1 MNDVKAAATSPRTG
15 RRTVRKRG
23 KQIKQLP
30 WGQPLNPHKRL
41 ELLSADAIEA
51 IHMNSLRIL
60 EEIGVAFHLP
70 AAVDLFAEVGAVI
83 GDDGINVR
91 FGRDIVEQALS
102 TVARA
107 SRLTPRNAGHAVDID
122 TEKLAFATVLG
133 PPNCHD
139 VERGRRPGTIA
150 DFADFVRLGQFF
162 NIIHMI
168 AGSPVEPM
176 DVPVEIR
183 HLVST
188 KVMLELSDKV
198 PYVFCHSPQRIH
210 DVLDMIAISRG
221 IERDDLI
228 ESPSTYAIINTNS
241 PLQYDAPMAAGLIEL
256 ARYNQTPL
264 ITPFSLAGATMP
276 VSLAGAV
283 SLSNAEMLAGLV
295 LTQLANPGAPVVTGA
310 KTLNV
315 DMKTGAPAFGSA
327 EANQSLQIGAQLARR
342 YGLPYR
348 ASNFTSSNA
357 VDAQAAY
364 ESQAQLWAG
373 VLAGANVIMHA
384 AGWLEGGLCSSF
396 DKFILDVEILQMMAS
411 YLQPVEVSDETLAF
425 DEVVSVGR
433 GGHYFGTDHTIA
445 SFESAFYLPLISNTK
460 NYGQWAEE
468 GSLDATQRAH
478 ALCKRALDEYQK
490 PALEPDRQEALDA
503 FVARRTEEGG
513 APIDW

>member
-1 MNDVKAAATSPRTG
+1 MNDVTTAKTTPRTG
-15 RRTVRKRG
+15 RRSGRKRG
-23 KQIKQLP
+23 THIEQLP
-30 WGQPLNPHKRL
+30 WGQPVNTYPRL

-51 IHMNSLRIL
+51 IHENSMRIL
-60 EEIGVAFHLP
+60 EEIGIAFHLP
-70 AAVDLFAEVGAVI
+70 AAVDMFRKAGAI
-83 GDDGINVR
+83 IDDDGVNVR
-91 FGRDIVEQALS
+91 LGRDIVDQALT
-102 TVARA
+102 TVARR
-107 SRLTPRNAGHAVDID
+107 STLTPRNPERAVEISP
-122 TEKLAFATVLG
+122 EKLVFATVLG

-139 VERGRRPGTIA
+139 IERGRRAGTIA

-183 HLVST
+183 HLIST
-188 KVMLELSDKV
+188 QVMLELSDKV

-221 IERDDLI
+221 LERDDLKQ
-228 ESPSTYAIINTNS
+228 SPSTYAIINTNS
-241 PLQYDAPMAAGLIEL
+241 PLQYDTPMAAGLIEL

-276 VSLAGAV
+276 VSLAGAI

-295 LTQLANPGAPVVTGA
+295 LTQLANPGAPVVTAA

-327 EANQSLQIGAQLARR
+327 EANKALQIGAQLARR

-373 VLAGANVIMHA
+373 VLSGASVVMHA

-396 DKFILDVEILQMMAS
+396 DKFILDVEMLQMMAS
-411 YLQPVEVSDETLAF
+411 YLRPVEVNEETLAF
-425 DEVVSVGR
+425 DEIASVGR

-445 SFESAFYLPLISNTK
+445 NFESAFYLPLISNTK
-460 NYGQWAEE
+460 NYGQWDEE
-468 GSLDATQRAH
+468 GALDATKRAH
-478 ALCKRALDEYQK
+478 ALFKRALEEYEQ
-490 PALEPDRQEALDA
+490 PALAPDRQEALNA

-513 APIDW
+513 APID